1 MAQQALYDAEH
12 DAFRATV
19 RGWIDKHVRPHA
31 ERWDEQGVVD
41 RELFTSAAA
50 DGVLGFAIP
59 EEFGGGGVEDFRFNA
74 VMGEELARSAVSSG
88 AAGVALSNDIVFPYF
103 TDLTTQEQ
111 RQRWLP
117 GIAAGEQIV
126 AVAMTEPG
134 TGSDLSGIRTSAV
147 RDGDHYVVNGA
158 KTFISNGQN
167 ADLVAT
173 AVRTGDHPHRGLSL
187 LVIERGMPG
196 YERGRRLEKLG
207 LHAQDTA
214 ELFFHDVRV
223 PVANRL
229 GAENQGFR
237 YLMHGLAQERL
248 AIAVAAVAAAEA
260 ALEQTLAYTRQR
272 TAFGQPIADFQN
284 SRFRLAE
291 MATEVELGR
300 VFVDHCILLHNER
313 RLTAE
318 KAAMAKWWAT
328 AMQLRV
334 VDGCLQLH
342 GGYGYMLEYPIA
354 RAYRDARAQTIYG
367 GANEI
372 MKEVIGRALL
382 RPPRRA

>member
-1 MAQQALYDAEH
+1 MQDSHLTGELRMFR
-12 DAFRATV
+12 DAFRRFVA
-19 RGWIDKHVRPHA
+19 A
-31 ERWDEQGVVD
+31 EIVPYYAQWEEEGMVPRTLWEKAGAQGFLCPDV
-41 RELFTSAAA
+41 
-50 DGVLGFAIP
+50 P
-59 EEFGGGGVEDFRFNA
+59 EEYGGGGVRDFRYNA
-74 VMGEELARSAVSSG
+74 ILIEEIARAGAMGVGFSVHSDM
-88 AAGVALSNDIVFPYF
+88 VVPYIR
-103 TDLTTQEQ
+103 DHGDEAQKA
-111 RQRWLP
+111 RWLP
-117 GIAAGEQIV
+117 GMAQGTLIG
-126 AVAMTEPG
+126 AVAMTEPN
-134 TGSDLSGIRTSAV
+134 TGSDLAAIQTSAV
-147 RDGDHYVVNGA
+147 RDGDSYVLNGQ
-158 KTFISNGQN
+158 KTFISNGLLN
-167 ADLVAT
+167 DLVVVVA
-173 AVRTGDHPHRGLSL
+173 RTGPDVGARGLSL
-187 LVIERGMPG
+187 IVVERGMPG